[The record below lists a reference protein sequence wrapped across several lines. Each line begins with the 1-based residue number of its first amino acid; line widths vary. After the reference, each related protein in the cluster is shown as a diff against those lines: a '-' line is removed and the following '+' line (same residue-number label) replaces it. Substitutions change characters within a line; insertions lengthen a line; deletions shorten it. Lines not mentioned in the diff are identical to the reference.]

1 MEIKTKDMRLFQK
14 LVRNNRKKGNDVI
27 IDHNVNG
34 IQYEG
39 EENVITGFREHF
51 RQLATLDP
59 EMDIDNKY
67 HNMVE
72 EEIKIINEIVADNNI
87 PNINSDKI
95 MKAIKH
101 IANSGK
107 DMENLLLVITNEIF
121 RQGKVSETLKVG
133 LLTPIF
139 KNKGLKS
146 QATNYRGITVLQV
159 ISKIV
164 ETIIKE
170 RIQKQ
175 VIETQT
181 ENKEDLPVVR
191 HQ

>member
-1 MEIKTKDMRLFQK
+1 MDL
-14 LVRNNRKKGNDVI
+14 
-27 IDHNVNG
+27 NVNG

-39 EENVITGFREHF
+39 EENVINCYREHF

-72 EEIKIINEIVADNNI
+72 EEIKIINEIVADKNI
-87 PNINSDKI
+87 PNINSDEI
-95 MKAIKH
+95 MKAIRSINRGKSADYH
-101 IANSGK
+101 GLTLEYIANVRK

-121 RQGKVSETLKVG
+121 RQGKVPEPLKVG

-146 QATNYRGITVLQV
+146 QATNYRGITVLPV

-170 RIQKQ
+170 RIKKQ
-175 VIETQT
+175 VIWLAM
-181 ENKEDLPVVR
+181 D
-191 HQ
+191 